1 MASVPNAPQ
10 AHELAQAQARRANL
24 EIKARCRDLS
34 AARAVAL
41 RLGAEPALCEE
52 QQDTYF
58 ATARGRLKLRETSS
72 GRAELIPYLRPDR
85 PGVRRSDYRVIEVRD
100 GEGTRALLGE
110 ILGVVR
116 TVRKRR
122 EVLLWRN
129 VRIHLD
135 RVEGLG
141 SFLELEAVFDGSPGA
156 EALQRDAVDRLLA
169 ELGIAPDACL
179 AGSYESLLGSA
190 SPAQDAL

>member
-1 MASVPNAPQ
+1 MAPVPNAPQ
-10 AHELAQAQARRANL
+10 ARANL
-24 EIKARCRDLS
+24 EIKARCGDLA

-41 RLGAEPALCEE
+41 RLGAQPASDEE

-85 PGVRRSDYRVIEVRD
+85 PGVRRSDYRVLDVPD
-100 GEGTRALLGE
+100 GEGVRALLSE

-141 SFLELEAVFDGSPGA
+141 SFVELEAVFDGSPGA
-156 EALQRDAVDRLLA
+156 EAEQRVAVDRLLA

-179 AGSYESLLGSA
+179 AGSYESLLGST
-190 SPAQDAL
+190 SPARDAL